1 MTLFPDFSASGR
13 CVSQGKGAVKVYFCT
28 KKNRKPIL
36 DLEILLVKIK
46 SENEKLV
53 ELGKKKNKENGW
65 NYKTVDNTGT
75 ILMSLEVTKVT
86 EGH

>member
-1 MTLFPDFSASGR
+1 MH
-13 CVSQGKGAVKVYFCT
+13 Q
-28 KKNRKPIL
+28 KNGKPIL

-53 ELGKKKNKENGW
+53 ELGKKKNNENGW

-75 ILMSLEVTKVT
+75 ILMSLEVTKVI

>member
-1 MTLFPDFSASGR
+1 MH
-13 CVSQGKGAVKVYFCT
+13 Q
-28 KKNRKPIL
+28 KNGKPIL